1 MNELT
6 IKQQRFVEEYSI
18 EFDAKKAAI
27 RSGYSKQSAGVIGC
41 ENLTKP
47 KIKIAIQKHLDG
59 LSSETFISRE
69 LILSGLLKEATNRDD
84 GSSPASRVSAWGKLA
99 KVSGLY
105 IETQTT
111 TTLDDVIREIT
122 ERNSESMRVKGLLPK
137 NHMRIEARLDFDN
150 EGNVIEETIID

>member
-6 IKQQRFVEEYSI
+6 TKQYRFVEEYVVD
-18 EFDAKKAAI
+18 FDATKAAI
-27 RSGYSKQSAGVIGC
+27 RSGYSKHTAGVIGC

-47 KIKIAIQKHLDG
+47 KIKSAIQKHLKG
-59 LSSETFISRE
+59 LSTDTFITRE
-69 LILSGLLKEATNRDD
+69 LIMSGILKEAMDRSE
-84 GSSPASRVSAWGKLA
+84 GSTHASRVSAWGKLA

-105 IETQTT
+105 VETQTT
-111 TTLDDVIREIT
+111 TTIDDIIRDIT

-137 NHMRIEARLDFDN
+137 NHINFEDRMDFDN